1 MGIRIQRIPIIYQG
15 EYMTRRALREHCFKM
30 LFCTDF
36 YPVNEADEQIKLY
49 FDSVPEDDTDEE
61 GNSEVIHEVKVAE
74 KDQEEL
80 QKRVDEII
88 AKIPDLDEK
97 ISAATEGWAI
107 KRIGRVELTILRLAL
122 YEMKYDENIPEK
134 VAINEA
140 VEVAKKF
147 GGDESPAFINGV
159 LAKLVEDKPAD

>member
-15 EYMTRRALREHCFKM
+15 EFMTRRALREHCFKM

-80 QKRVDEII
+80 QNRVDNII
-88 AKIPDLDEK
+88 SKIPEIDEK
-97 ISAATEGWAI
+97 ISAATEGWTI

-159 LAKLVEDKPAD
+159 LAKLTDEKKAD